1 MLNMCDILDERRSGK
16 FSLQKFEVLRE
27 HFRAVFRDGIPPGQ
41 YIKLTDGSNVIMSNT
56 PMEHRTNREVIRK
69 ANGHVFI
76 AGLGIGMI
84 LLPIQE
90 KENVSSIIVLEKF
103 QAVIDIV
110 APQLPLNDKVTI
122 IKGDVF
128 DYQFPNGT
136 KFDTIYCQLPTA

>member
-1 MLNMCDILDERRSGK
+1 
-16 FSLQKFEVLRE
+16 
-27 HFRAVFRDGIPPGQ
+27 
-41 YIKLTDGSNVIMSNT
+41 MSNT